1 MTTLRGGGGGTASRG
16 VAGMENTIMREE
28 EREGQVDSSM
38 SSSVATAMDEQFF
51 GSTGKAAHLS
61 LTR

>member
-1 MTTLRGGGGGTASRG
+1 
-16 VAGMENTIMREE
+16 MENTIMREE